1 MTQGNDP
8 LTIGVVGCGNIASTY
23 LRNASLFPGTRIVCC
38 ADINPEQAQNCADEY
53 GLDAL
58 TFDALLARSDVELV
72 LNLTVPRA
80 HAEISTAA
88 LRAGKHVYTE
98 KPLGVSIDEG
108 RRLLDEAKRAQR
120 LIGSAP
126 DTFLGAAGRR
136 ARQLIDDG
144 LIGTPVAGTA
154 FMLGRGM
161 EHWHPDPAFYYQ
173 PGAGPLFD
181 MGPYYLTML
190 VSLLGSVARV
200 QSLASSGQAERLI
213 TADGPLHNTRF
224 PVETHTTV
232 LSLLQFSSGAI
243 VTFGTSWDVFRHTN
257 HPIEIH
263 GTKGSLRLPDPDTF
277 GGTVSV
283 SAHGAPWAHHDTR
296 TCAYGEYNWP
306 YDAPDRANYRMLAIA
321 DMAAAIRAGES
332 VRASAQLALHVL
344 DVMDSIAQAASTGRA
359 HEVSNSTERPAP
371 LSESAADALSV

>member
-8 LTIGVVGCGNIASTY
+8 LLIGVVGCGNIAETY

-38 ADINPEQAQNCADEY
+38 ADINPEQARIRASEY

-58 TFDALLARSDVELV
+58 TVDALLARGDVDLV

-98 KPLGVSIDEG
+98 KPLGVSLDEG
-108 RRLLDEAKRAQR
+108 RRLLDEAERAQR

-144 LIGTPVAGTA
+144 LIGTPVTGTA

-200 QSLASSGQAERLI
+200 QSLASSGQVERLI
-213 TADGPLHNTRF
+213 TADGPLQNTTY

-243 VTFGTSWDVFRHTN
+243 VNFGTSWDVFRHSN

-283 SAHGAPWAHHDTR
+283 SAHGAPWAHHDSR
-296 TCAYGEYNWP
+296 NCAYGEHNWP

-321 DMAAAIRAGES
+321 DMAVAIRSGES
-332 VRASAQLALHVL
+332 PRASAQLALHVL
-344 DVMDSIAQAASTGRA
+344 DVMDSIAQAASTGRS
-359 HEVSNSTERPAP
+359 HDVSSSAERPPP
-371 LSESAADALSV
+371 LTESAAVALSV